1 MDTKRKRPPD
11 GAANTQTQK
20 GNEPCVQ
27 CNTVPGDLNTMVQE
41 MLDIFASRMAEA
53 DALGDLTVTDQV
65 LVLEGLVA
73 YAAQLPTI
81 RKLTLYR
88 VIEKQ
93 VGFGPD
99 VLKKCEEEFV
109 KAIEMWNFLSE
120 GEGVSNDYH

>member
-1 MDTKRKRPPD
+1 
-11 GAANTQTQK
+11 
-20 GNEPCVQ
+20 
-27 CNTVPGDLNTMVQE
+27 

-53 DALGDLTVTDQV
+53 DSLGDLTVTDQV